1 MTHDPTMRN
10 IKLTISY
17 DGTGYSGWQAQTN
30 GRGVQTELEAAIEKA
45 FGEKR
50 RVAGA
55 SRTDAGV
62 HAKGQVVDFKLS
74 APIPFERIPHALN
87 AALPATIAVIKAE
100 KVPPSFNS
108 QHKAKVKS
116 YRYHIVNS
124 AQRDPFGDRYSW
136 RLQYDLNVTLMKKE
150 AKWLVGKHDFKSFQA
165 SDTRER
171 SSVRTI
177 YKLDVRKK
185 GNAIIFDIA
194 ANGFLYNM
202 VRNIVG
208 TLVDIGRGYSPA
220 GSMKRILAAKDRKL
234 AGPTAPARGLFLIEV
249 KY

>member
-1 MTHDPTMRN
+1 MRN

-17 DGTGYSGWQAQTN
+17 DGTGYSGWQSQTN
-30 GRGVQTELEAAIEKA
+30 GRGVQSELEEAIEKA

-74 APIPFERIPHALN
+74 APIPPERIPHALN

-108 QHKAKVKS
+108 QHNAKVKS
-116 YRYHIVNS
+116 YRYHVVIS

-136 RLQYDLNVTLMKKE
+136 RLQYGLNVPLMRKE
-150 AKWLVGKHDFKSFQA
+150 AKVLVGKHDFKSFQA

-177 YKLDVRKK
+177 YKLDVKK
-185 GNAIIFDIA
+185 KWNTIVFDIA

-208 TLVDIGRGYSPA
+208 TLVDIGRGYSPQ
-220 GSMKRILAAKDRKL
+220 GSMEKILAAKDRRL
-234 AGPTAPARGLFLIEV
+234 AGPTAPARGLFLVEV